1 MERSSSSAQNPFCPK
16 RCLCKSLGWKN
27 NSLKS
32 NKVRTVSER
41 CVEVKGTLGMLVQW
55 VVSSGRK
62 HLSNLNIKTNAK
74 WTSMHFFTCWQLNP
88 GSNRTIL
95 KKVLSPRFTCA
106 PNVAY
111 HIHITCLLVTAGGR
125 GQGAVVFYKPTRS
138 HITGYFQ
145 EHLRT
150 FKDVLVVTK
159 TGVFWEPE
167 SHFYLYLL
175 HLKQLFFKASCRQ
188 FQLFLCQIHMNFS
201 RVVDHL
207 HLRVWRPKQLFQDAR
222 FTECSFCIPWHRQVC
237 RRNPKADKIRQ
248 KTPARCPLHLQ
259 LSLMTKAFRYL
270 DLLDNLMKV

>member
-95 KKVLSPRFTCA
+95 KKVQGLRVHRTW
-106 PNVAY
+106 
-111 HIHITCLLVTAGGR
+111 HITFTLHAYWSQQEAGGR
-125 GQGAVVFYKPTRS
+125 VRLFFTSQRGVTS
-138 HITGYFQ
+138 LDI
-145 EHLRT
+145 
-150 FKDVLVVTK
+150 FKNTY
-159 TGVFWEPE
+159 G
-167 SHFYLYLL
+167 
-175 HLKQLFFKASCRQ
+175 HLKIFWWWQNRVFFGSPRAISICICCILNSCFLRQ
-188 FQLFLCQIHMNFS
+188 AADNSSVFCGQIHMNCS

-237 RRNPKADKIRQ
+237 RRNLKADKIRQ